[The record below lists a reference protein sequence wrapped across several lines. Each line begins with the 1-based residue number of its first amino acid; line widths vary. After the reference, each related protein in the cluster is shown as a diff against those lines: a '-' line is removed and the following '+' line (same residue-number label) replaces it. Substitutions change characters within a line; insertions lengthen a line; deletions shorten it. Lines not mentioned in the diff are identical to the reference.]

1 MALLSLLFHAL
12 MGVKSYQTKS
22 PRLICPS
29 QCGLLWSLPVFP
41 RSWVL
46 PLSGLLRSPAWHPG
60 HPHHRPALAFPD
72 MSRVSAHHGPHLARS
87 THIPHMAAVSVSH
100 CATACSL
107 GQQELTLPTLEP
119 RELAKFRISLEREDA
134 VFLLLLA
141 RHETQ
146 AILFVFVLPDK
157 P

>member
-12 MGVKSYQTKS
+12 MGMKSYQTKS
-22 PRLICPS
+22 PRLISPS
-29 QCGLLWSLPVFP
+29 LCGLIWSLLVFP

-46 PLSGLLRSPAWHPG
+46 PLLGLLRSPAWHPG
-60 HPHHRPALAFPD
+60 HPHPHPALAFPD

-100 CATACSL
+100 CTMACSL
-107 GQQELTLPTLEP
+107 GRRELILPTLEP
-119 RELAKFRISLEREDA
+119 REPAKFRTSLEREDA
-134 VFLLLLA
+134 VFLFLLA
-141 RHETQ
+141 RHETR
-146 AILFVFVLPDK
+146 AILFIFILPDK